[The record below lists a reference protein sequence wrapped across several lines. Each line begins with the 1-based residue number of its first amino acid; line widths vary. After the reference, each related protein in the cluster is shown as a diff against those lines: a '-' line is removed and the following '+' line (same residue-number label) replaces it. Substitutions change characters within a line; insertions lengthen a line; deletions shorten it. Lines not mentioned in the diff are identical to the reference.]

1 MARGAPAV
9 AAARRF
15 QEELDDRDR
24 AISFTSGPSSSGKGA
39 KSRNLERALT
49 KGAKNRRAS
58 DVFRVKAGHM
68 LAFDELSGKSNVA
81 ERKVMRKVIRRNISQ
96 NRGCMTLPLTI
107 AYFAL
112 FAFAARIHED
122 ITNVFLLQ
130 TAIRDRIVANLDDME
145 ESIPDIWN
153 RLETRVV
160 PSLFTRNNSYGEP
173 LEKEDWNRVLLYSQ
187 VQGLVSLEQTR
198 ETSQP
203 FGKPF
208 RGPWTGQ
215 NNLTGALLDS
225 GEGFKPLGLE
235 ADDARRLRMV
245 RPSMEG
251 VMPGRAPHEADT
263 FRILLFPSDELPD
276 VYASLNYYRD
286 REWLDRETEY
296 LQVVFH
302 ILNAELGRPRLL
314 ETSVNFYFSRGG
326 SLFYEIKMVTIFL
339 EMWPSGSAG
348 IQSMCV
354 DFLWVM
360 VLTLTSVWRFKAAWS
375 AFLRSRFVEHL
386 MQIYTLWEWA
396 IICTGWGYVYGFYTQ
411 ILLQQAVADGLED
424 VVQAQ
429 RMEPQDRGLLEERSV
444 ELHRLA
450 GAAGAQLSLIQTNTN
465 WYLVIL
471 MFRFFIS
478 FSSQPRLAIVVNT
491 LRSTMTDFMH
501 FLVVFAPTFL
511 AYVISGNI
519 LFGRRLEEFCTI
531 KASLASCLRIVFE
544 NEYDWDALSR
554 EHYVTTAI
562 WVWSLLLLVVLL
574 MLNMVLAIILDMYND
589 VRQHSSKSEALWETL
604 YNYGLRF
611 RLSKDWVRYSLLEA
625 TLDHD
630 IKSEMVSREDLL
642 LVHPSMPEQQLDLLF
657 KQCTIDM
664 EKIVAD
670 TLNKSNCLGIS
681 GSIQNTVDR
690 VLDSVRVMN
699 SESDDPLQGWAAAG
713 KPGQMAS
720 LLSMSSRPADPGAP
734 QSFLTET
741 CKINGRSCP
750 TLRPESPRAASAALD
765 GLEPDEARPQWLEDI
780 SRLLQAHRKWMSFI
794 NWQLQQMQWQVHLA
808 HVAKAPPARGAHPA
822 GAAPPRVVL

>member
-15 QEELDDRDR
+15 QDGDERDR
-24 AISFTSGPSSSGKGA
+24 AKTFTSGPSSSSKG
-39 KSRNLERALT
+39 LERALT

-68 LAFDELSGKSNVA
+68 LAFDELSSKSNIA
-81 ERKVMRKVIRRNISQ
+81 ERKVMRKVVRRNISQ

-107 AYFAL
+107 TYFAL

-130 TAIRDRIVANLDDME
+130 SAIRDRIVDSLDDME
-145 ESIPDIWN
+145 ESIPDIWS
-153 RLETRVV
+153 RLETRIV
-160 PSLFTRNNSYGEP
+160 PQLFTRVNSYNEP
-173 LEKEDWNRVLLYSQ
+173 LAKENWNRVLLYSQ
-187 VQGLVSLEQTR
+187 VQGIVSLEQTR
-198 ETSQP
+198 ETNEP
-203 FGKPF
+203 FGKPYQ
-208 RGPWTGQ
+208 GPWTGQ
-215 NNLTGALLDS
+215 NNLTGALLNS
-225 GEGFKPLGLE
+225 GDGFEALGLE
-235 ADDARRLRMV
+235 AGDARRLRMV

-251 VMPGRAPHEADT
+251 VMPGRAVHDADT

-276 VYASLNYYRD
+276 VSASLNYYRD
-286 REWLDRETEY
+286 REWLDKETEY

-314 ETSVNFYFSRGG
+314 ETSINFYFSRGG

-339 EMWPSGSAG
+339 ETWPSGSAG
-348 IQSMCV
+348 IQSMGV

-360 VLTLTSVWRFKAAWS
+360 VLMLTSVYRFRAGWS
-375 AFLRSRFVEHL
+375 AFLRGRFVEHF
-386 MQIYTLWEWA
+386 MQMYTLWEWA
-396 IICTGWGYVYGFYTQ
+396 IIATGWGYVYGFYTQ
-411 ILLQQAVADGLED
+411 LNLQRAVADGLED

-429 RMEPQDRGLLEERSV
+429 RVEDRSLLQERSL

-450 GAAGAQLSLIQTNTN
+450 GAAGEQLSVIQTNTN

-544 NEYDWDALSR
+544 NEYDWDSLSR

-611 RLSKDWVRYSLLEA
+611 RLSKNWVRYNLLEA
-625 TLDHD
+625 TLEHD
-630 IKSEMVSREDLL
+630 IKSDMVSREDLL
-642 LVHPSMPEQQLDLLF
+642 VVYPDMPEQQLDLLF

-670 TLNKSNCLGIS
+670 SLNKSSCLGIS

-699 SESDDPLQGWAAAG
+699 SDSDDPLQGWSAG
-713 KPGQMAS
+713 GTSNELASQM
-720 LLSMSSRPADPGAP
+720 LSMSSRPMDPGDK
-734 QSFLTET
+734 SFLTET

-750 TLRPESPRAASAALD
+750 TLTPESPRSAASRAAAALD
-765 GLEPDEARPQWLEDI
+765 GIGVDGEDQPQWLEEV
-780 SRLLQAHRKWMSFI
+780 SKLLQAHRKWMSFI

-808 HVAKAPPARGAHPA
+808 HAAKAPPRGSNL
-822 GAAPPRVVL
+822 PRSVSPQVIL